1 MTDSKQG
8 QTLASGRILG
18 KGFLTMLVL
27 AIASTLLIACGSSS
41 GGDEASDDPGIQLVY
56 QDWRTDWSP
65 PHGPEDA

>member
-27 AIASTLLIACGSSS
+27 AIASKLKWTLSS
-41 GGDEASDDPGIQLVY
+41 GQ
-56 QDWRTDWSP
+56 R
-65 PHGPEDA
+65 